1 MVPHWLAVSTAQEHR
16 ASRGRT
22 KMESLTLDSSA
33 GASASTTLHGVTAST
48 ISEKAS
54 QIPIVTVRWIT
65 TERVVGDVWF
75 AVV

>member
-1 MVPHWLAVSTAQEHR
+1 
-16 ASRGRT
+16 
-22 KMESLTLDSSA
+22 MESLTLDSSA